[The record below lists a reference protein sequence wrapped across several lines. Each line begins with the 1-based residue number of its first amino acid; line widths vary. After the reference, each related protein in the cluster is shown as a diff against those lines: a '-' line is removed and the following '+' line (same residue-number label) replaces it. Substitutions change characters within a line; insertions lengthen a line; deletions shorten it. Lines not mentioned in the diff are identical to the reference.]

1 MENSMKK
8 EWASCMYRMITD
20 KMRHV
25 IMKED
30 WKKLLCVMEYVTGNY
45 FSILS
50 YLPIFL
56 WHDFA
61 FYQMKQRCFKTNQ
74 VEQGH

>member
-1 MENSMKK
+1 
-8 EWASCMYRMITD
+8 
-20 KMRHV
+20 
-25 IMKED
+25 MKED
-30 WKKLLCVMEYVTGNY
+30 WKKLLCVMEYITGNY
-45 FSILS
+45 FCILS

-61 FYQMKQRCFKTNQ
+61 SYKMKQRCFKTNQ